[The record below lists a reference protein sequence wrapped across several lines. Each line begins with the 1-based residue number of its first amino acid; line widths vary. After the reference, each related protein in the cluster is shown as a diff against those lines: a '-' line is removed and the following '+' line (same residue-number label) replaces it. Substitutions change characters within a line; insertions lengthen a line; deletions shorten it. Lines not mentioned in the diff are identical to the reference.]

1 MTDDDLDRAL
11 FNLSL
16 EEPPADLHERIL
28 SATVRRAVAPVA
40 FRPWELWL
48 LAAAVVLVAFITV
61 ALLAS
66 VPDLVDRVPFTFVG
80 AMHALG
86 LFSLS
91 TYVWCAV
98 GASAVYGISS
108 LPLMPGNRRAVYNR

>member
-11 FNLSL
+11 LSLSL

-28 SATVRRAVAPVA
+28 AATVRRTMAPAA

-48 LAAAVVLVAFITV
+48 LAAAVVLVGFITV
-61 ALLAS
+61 MLLAS
-66 VPDLVDRVPFTFVG
+66 VPDLVDRMQLSIAS

-108 LPLMPGNRRAVYNR
+108 LPLMPGNRRTVYNR